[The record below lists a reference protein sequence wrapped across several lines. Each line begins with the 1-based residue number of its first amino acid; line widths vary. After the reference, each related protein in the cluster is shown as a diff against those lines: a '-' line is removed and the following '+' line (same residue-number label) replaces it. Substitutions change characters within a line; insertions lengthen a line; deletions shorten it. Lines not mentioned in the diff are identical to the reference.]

1 MWQPFPSRARS
12 NPQRPRNPRARRASL
27 ERLEERQLLS
37 YADFELSSL
46 LPANG
51 GDGSKGFV
59 VSGIVDGGGSDT
71 PDSVTIRSE
80 TSIRTA
86 SRTCSPPP

>member
-1 MWQPFPSRARS
+1 MWQSVSSRIRS
-12 NPQRPRNPRARRASL
+12 NPTRNRNTRARRTSL

-37 YADFELSSL
+37 VADFELSSL

-59 VSGIVDGGGSDT
+59 VSGTVEKGMLGNSSS
-71 PDSVTIRSE
+71 PVRSA
-80 TSIRTA
+80 T
-86 SRTCSPPP
+86 